1 MREIAGENAKEYAEN
16 NDLKARDKTERFGET
31 LRRAANAAAK
41 ELGAR
46 EKVKDAAG
54 LCLFEETIKELIDD
68 VRAAMFPEV
77 FCCNDS
83 AAALFSAAQKLRCT
97 LYSALGGD
105 AKRTEEISLKFLGEL
120 PEMRRVLYTDCV
132 AGYRGDPAA
141 TSEKEVAL
149 CYPYFYALC
158 VQRIAHFLY
167 GQNVPVLPRMMS
179 EIAHAKTGIDIHPG
193 ARIGEYFFIDHGTGV
208 VIGETAVIGRNVKLY
223 QGVTLG
229 AKSFKVNDDGSL
241 VKGVKRHPEVR
252 DDVVIYAGAT
262 VLGGNTVIGKG
273 VVIGGN
279 AWVTHSVKDGETIPS
294 NYVG

>member
-1 MREIAGENAKEYAEN
+1 MRENAKKIAEN
-16 NDLKARDKTERFGET
+16 NAVEAQETAERFGEK
-31 LRRAANAAAK
+31 LRRAANAAA
-41 ELGAR
+41 ERLGAG
-46 EKVKDAAG
+46 EKVKDFSG

-77 FCCNDS
+77 FCCKDS

-105 AKRTEEISLKFLGEL
+105 EKRTQEISLKFLDEL
-120 PEMRRVLYTDCV
+120 PEMRRVLYTDCI

-167 GQNVPVLPRMMS
+167 TEKVPVLPRMMS

-193 ARIGEYFFIDHGTGV
+193 AQIGEYFFIDHGTGV
-208 VIGETAVIGRNVKLY
+208 VIGETAVIGKNVKLY

-241 VKGVKRHPEVR
+241 VKGIKRHPEVC

-262 VLGGNTVIGKG
+262 ILGGGTVIGKG

-279 AWVTHSVKDGETIPS
+279 AWVTHSVKDGESIPS